1 MSNPQTRRRRA
12 ARAVAVAVLLVLGLP
27 ALAPAAPPPVDDD
40 FKYFP
45 PECDLLV
52 VVHMDKAVA
61 SDPVRRVTKDIPDAA
76 KGLEE
81 MKKDIGVGLADIER
95 LSMGVRAR
103 EDNALMVVRTNK
115 AVKAADILAT
125 FRQKR
130 FPSDKEHAYKEVKV
144 GERTLYEADQPDLP
158 SFCLIGDRTLLVAE
172 VKVLKPALERGG
184 KGEVPAGLRKGL
196 AQVDQQAT
204 LYFVADL
211 KHVVAEDPKALPGAN
226 DLPGGFNARTSLADT
241 ETLTGSLTLG
251 ETITGRM
258 AALCKDEKAATALKA
273 DVDKGL
279 AGLAGELKELADKN
293 TRIPKDLV
301 VLPGLVK
308 TSAGG
313 NAVRGEWSLKSDTV
327 VTTIKALVTPAN
339 PPPPP
344 GKEPAQPN
352 P

>member
-1 MSNPQTRRRRA
+1 M
-12 ARAVAVAVLLVLGLP
+12 LVLGLP
-27 ALAPAAPPPVDDD
+27 ALAPAAPPPIEDD
-40 FKYFP
+40 FKYFSP
-45 PECDLLV
+45 DSDLLV

-61 SDPVRRVTKDIPDAA
+61 SDPVRRITKDIPDAA
-76 KGLEE
+76 RGLEE

-95 LSMGVRAR
+95 LSLGVRAK
-103 EDNALMVVRTNK
+103 EDNALLVVRTNK
-115 AVKAADILAT
+115 PVKAADVLAT

-144 GERTLYEADQPDLP
+144 GERTMYEADQPDQP

-184 KGEVPAGLRKGL
+184 KGEVPAGMRKGL

-204 LYFVADL
+204 LYFVLDL
-211 KHVVAEDPKALPGAN
+211 KHIVADKPNALPGAE
-226 DLPGGFNARTSLADT
+226 DFLGGFNARKSLADT
-241 ETLTGSLTLG
+241 ETLTGSLTLA

-258 AALCKDEKAATALKA
+258 TALCKDEKAAAALKA

-279 AGLAGELKELADKN
+279 AGIAEEFKKLADKDP
-293 TRIPKDLV
+293 RFPKQLLL
-301 VLPGLVK
+301 LPGLVK
-308 TSAGG
+308 TSTAG
-313 NAVRGEWSLKSDTV
+313 NAVRGEVSVKSDAV
-327 VTTIKALVTPAN
+327 VTTIKAIFAPAN

-344 GKEPAQPN
+344 GKEAARPN